1 MYIYINLNIYIYTS
15 LLCRLYK
22 NRIASMLFSAH
33 DSFKNEGK
41 KDEETQHLS
50 HRIPTALQYEC
61 TRSTE
66 PKNYFHFKKGV
77 GFSV

>member
-1 MYIYINLNIYIYTS
+1 
-15 LLCRLYK
+15 
-22 NRIASMLFSAH
+22 MLFSAH

-66 PKNYFHFKKGV
+66 PKIYFHFKKGV
-77 GFSV
+77 GFFGLTKIETAKVQQAIRT